1 MGTLEINQNQI
12 EDLGQKQGLKRF
24 KIEREKI

>member
-1 MGTLEINQNQI
+1 MGTFEINQNQL
-12 EDLGQKQGLKRF
+12 EDPGQKQGLKRF